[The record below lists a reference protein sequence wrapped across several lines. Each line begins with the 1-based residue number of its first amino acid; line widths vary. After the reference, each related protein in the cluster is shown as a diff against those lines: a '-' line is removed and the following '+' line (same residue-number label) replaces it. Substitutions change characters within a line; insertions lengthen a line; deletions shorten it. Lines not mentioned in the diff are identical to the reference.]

1 LQTGL
6 GGLELLIPTPN
17 YLDAQRTGNHVEAN
31 RAYAL
36 NPAASS
42 PAHLRQYEFLGI
54 LIGCALRTHVLMPFN
69 LPNTVW
75 RFLVG
80 LPLRRVDLLQVDKRV
95 YDTLNSIATCAHAQA
110 FDELIHHTLA
120 LDRPLV
126 EEEDHKNSNSNKHS
140 NKNNSNKN
148 NDNNDNNDNAKHQP
162 RQARQARQPRTVHGD
177 PPTTLAQPAQRSFG
191 KPSSDTTG
199 TDVLPVVVRVVH
211 VAQRDVH
218 VCLHDHRGTIPQLFC
233 NPATIGPTS
242 DPTSGPTTPIDHRRL
257 PVPGQHAPFA
267 RRHARDCQIH
277 GRHQFALLQGLHG
290 IMVIVLRFHHFPH
303 EKRHWPM
310 PRHSSF

>member
-126 EEEDHKNSNSNKHS
+126 EEEDHKNSNKHS
-140 NKNNSNKN
+140 NSNNSND
-148 NDNNDNNDNAKHQP
+148 NDNDNDNGDNNSN
-162 RQARQARQPRTVHGD
+162 
-177 PPTTLAQPAQRSFG
+177 TLLLQR
-191 KPSSDTTG
+191 PHDQWENAWQRC
-199 TDVLPVVVRVVH
+199 TDVDALSGRESFQFFIFLPILL
-211 VAQRDVH
+211 A
-218 VCLHDHRGTIPQLFC
+218 
-233 NPATIGPTS
+233 S
-242 DPTSGPTTPIDHRRL
+242 TTYIYD
-257 PVPGQHAPFA
+257 
-267 RRHARDCQIH
+267 
-277 GRHQFALLQGLHG
+277 
-290 IMVIVLRFHHFPH
+290 
-303 EKRHWPM
+303 
-310 PRHSSF
+310 